1 MQSTTIAVD
10 LAKDV
15 FEIAVSRFP
24 GKVAERRRLSRTKFL
39 RFFAERQP
47 ARVLLEACGS
57 AHFWAGELEKLGH
70 KVVLLPAHLVRPYR
84 SRHKKT
90 DRTDAKA
97 LLEADRNEEIHPV
110 PVKSIEL
117 RSVTALHRLRS
128 GWMSTRTARLNAVR
142 GLLREHGHFIPQG
155 AKNVVPR
162 VHELIADAENAL
174 PDPLRMALA
183 EACEEIR
190 DLEQRCERTRKQLE
204 ALAPTIPAVEHL
216 LSVPGIGNLTATAL
230 VAFVAEIH
238 RFPSGRHFAS
248 YLGLTPRVHAT
259 GKSRHL
265 GRISK
270 QGDGYLRML
279 LIHGARSS
287 LAAAKKYNKK
297 DPLSVWA
304 LELQQ
309 RRGHNLATVGL
320 ANKMARI
327 AWTVWSEDRD
337 FWLQR
342 QAA

>member
-1 MQSTTIAVD
+1 MA
-10 LAKDV
+10 
-15 FEIAVSRFP
+15 
-24 GKVAERRRLSRTKFL
+24 
-39 RFFAERQP
+39 
-47 ARVLLEACGS
+47 
-57 AHFWAGELEKLGH
+57 
-70 KVVLLPAHLVRPYR
+70 
-84 SRHKKT
+84 
-90 DRTDAKA
+90 
-97 LLEADRNEEIHPV
+97 
-110 PVKSIEL
+110 
-117 RSVTALHRLRS
+117 
-128 GWMSTRTARLNAVR
+128 TRTARLNAVR

-183 EACEEIR
+183 ETCEEIR
-190 DLEQRCERTRKQLE
+190 DLEQRCERIRQQLE

-304 LELQQ
+304 LELRQ